1 MLFNKKLDPT
11 LKDMINNDIYN
22 RYRVIIKYGSIKDS
36 IEKKI
41 KSSKGEVLYNIKSL
55 HCVCVLATKMAIK
68 RILELPEVKYICI
81 DDIAFL
87 CSKNLLHS
95 NGIFLDNKKF
105 ELLNNRSLS
114 GKGIGIGI
122 IDSGVYPHIELS
134 TPSNKIKKFID
145 VINGLTYPYDDN
157 GHGTFISG
165 LICGES
171 TNKKIKQRGIAVDSH
186 LVMVKAFNK
195 LGKGYISATLF
206 ALECLYNN
214 IDEFNIKIVC
224 IPFEITTL
232 NKFILSL
239 YDKLFT
245 MLKNKNIIIVVPSG
259 NNEDKEDTIKGIAL
273 SDKVLTIG
281 GIDTNSTYKI
291 SEYSCCGSTKIL
303 KKPDF
308 VAASDDIISLNS
320 NCNYISERDGE
331 KIYPPPLTSPYTIR
345 SGTSMSCAFIAG
357 VCALLFEINNN
368 FTFDDIY
375 TLLRINSTLINDK
388 KYKQGNGYIN
398 IANLINSNLDSIIN
412 AKNSKSG
419 KSKHKHRK

>member
-11 LKDMINNDIYN
+11 LKDMMKNNIYN
-22 RYRVIIKYGSIKDS
+22 RYRIIIKYGNIKDS

-55 HCVCVLATKMAIK
+55 NCVCVLATKIAIK

-87 CSKNLLHS
+87 CSKSILHA

-105 ELLNNRSLS
+105 EVL
-114 GKGIGIGI
+114 K
-122 IDSGVYPHIELS
+122 
-134 TPSNKIKKFID
+134 NKIKKFID
-145 VINGLTYPYDDN
+145 VINGSTYPYDDN

-165 LICGES
+165 VICGEG
-171 TNKKIKQRGIAVDSH
+171 TNKKVKQRGIAVDSH

-195 LGKGYISATLF
+195 FGKGYISANLF

-224 IPFEITTL
+224 APFEITTL

-245 MLKNKNIIIVVPSG
+245 MLRSKNIIIVVPAG

-281 GIDTNSTYKI
+281 GIDTTSTYKI

-320 NCNYISERDGE
+320 DCNYISERDEE
-331 KIYPPPLTSPYTIR
+331 KIYPSPLTSPYTIR
-345 SGTSMSCAFIAG
+345 SGTSISCAFIAG
-357 VCALLFEINNN
+357 ICALLFEINSN

-375 TLLRINSTLINDK
+375 TLLRINSTLIDDK

-398 IANLINSNLDSIIN
+398 ISNFITTDLSSIITTKDN
-412 AKNSKSG
+412 KDG
-419 KSKHKHRK
+419 KKKDKHKK

>member
-55 HCVCVLATKMAIK
+55 HCICVLATKMAIK
-68 RILELPEVKYICI
+68 RILELPEVKYICS

-105 ELLNNRSLS
+105 ELLNNRSIS
-114 GKGIGIGI
+114 GKDIGIGI
-122 IDSGVYPHIELS
+122 IDSGVYPHIDLS

-145 VINGLTYPYDDN
+145 VINGFTYPYDDN

-171 TNKKIKQRGIAVDSH
+171 TNKKIKQRGIAIDSH

-245 MLKNKNIIIVVPSG
+245 MLKNKNIIIVAPAG

-345 SGTSMSCAFIAG
+345 SGTSISCAFIAG
-357 VCALLFEINNN
+357 VCALLFEINSN

-388 KYKQGNGYIN
+388 KYKQGNGYISIN
-398 IANLINSNLDSIIN
+398 NLINTNLDSIIN
-412 AKNSKSG
+412 AKNSKDG
-419 KSKHKHRK
+419 KSKHKHKK

>member
-11 LKDMINNDIYN
+11 LKDMMKNNIYN
-22 RYRVIIKYGSIKDS
+22 RYRIIIKYGSIKDS

-55 HCVCVLATKMAIK
+55 NCVCVLATKIAIK

-87 CSKNLLHS
+87 CSKSILHA

-105 ELLNNRSLS
+105 EVLKNKNIS

-122 IDSGVYPHIELS
+122 IDSGVYPHIDLS
-134 TPSNKIKKFID
+134 TPSNKVKKFID
-145 VINGLTYPYDDN
+145 VINGSTYPYDDN

-165 LICGES
+165 VICGEG
-171 TNKKIKQRGIAVDSH
+171 TNKKVKQRGIAVDSH

-195 LGKGYISATLF
+195 FGKGYISANLF

-224 IPFEITTL
+224 APFEITTL

-245 MLKNKNIIIVVPSG
+245 MLRSKNIIIVVPAG

-281 GIDTNSTYKI
+281 GIDTTSTYKI

-320 NCNYISERDGE
+320 DCNYISERDEE
-331 KIYPPPLTSPYTIR
+331 KIYPSPLTSPYTIR
-345 SGTSMSCAFIAG
+345 SGTSISCAFIAG
-357 VCALLFEINNN
+357 ICALLFEINSN

-375 TLLRINSTLINDK
+375 TLLRINSALIDDK

-398 IANLINSNLDSIIN
+398 ISNFITTDLSSIITTKDN
-412 AKNSKSG
+412 KDG
-419 KSKHKHRK
+419 KKKDKHKK